1 MRAVVTGGA
10 GFIGSA
16 LCARLMASGIDRLTV
31 IDKLTYAAN
40 PASLAPFSRDP
51 SFRLV
56 EADICDAAAMMHIVR
71 EAAPDVV
78 FHLAAETHVDRS
90 IDGAGVFVET
100 NVVGTFSVLQ
110 AARAHH
116 GSLPGDAAAGFR
128 FVHVSTDEVF
138 GSLAESGQ
146 FSEATPYDPSSP
158 YSATKAGADHLVRA
172 WHRTYGLPVIISN
185 CSNNYGPRQ
194 FPEKLIPLMVLN
206 ASEGLPLPVYGSGL
220 NVRDWL
226 HVDDHAEALVRMA
239 EAGAPG
245 DTYTVGGGSDM
256 TNLAV
261 VEAICRRM
269 DQRRPD
275 GAPHARLISFVPDRP
290 GHDFRYSIDHARIS
304 GALGWHPR
312 VVFPDGLAATVDW
325 YLDNAAWWRPLRQ
338 RVYSGERLGA
348 PAGHPA

>member
-16 LCARLMASGIDRLTV
+16 LCARLMASGVDQLTV

-40 PASLAPFSRDP
+40 PASLAPFADDP
-51 SFRLV
+51 RFSLV
-56 EADICDAAAMMHIVR
+56 EADICDAEAMVRVVR
-71 EAAPDVV
+71 EAEPDVV

-100 NVVGTFSVLQ
+100 NVVGTFSILQ
-110 AARAHH
+110 AARAHFELLKA
-116 GSLPGDAAAGFR
+116 GAAARFR

-138 GSLAESGQ
+138 GSLAETGK
-146 FSEATPYDPSSP
+146 FSETTPYDPSSP

-206 ASEGLPLPVYGSGL
+206 ALTGLPLPIYGTGL

-226 HVDDHAEALVRMA
+226 HVDDHADALIRMA
-239 EAGAPG
+239 QAGAPG

-261 VEAICRRM
+261 VNAICDRL

-275 GAPHARLISFVPDRP
+275 AAPHKRLIKHVDDRP
-290 GHDFRYSIDHARIS
+290 GHDFRYSIDHTRIS
-304 GALGWHPR
+304 SELGWHPR
-312 VVFPDGLAATVDW
+312 IAFAEGLASTVDW

-338 RVYSGERLGA
+338 GVYSGERLGA
-348 PAGHPA
+348 PGTLPA